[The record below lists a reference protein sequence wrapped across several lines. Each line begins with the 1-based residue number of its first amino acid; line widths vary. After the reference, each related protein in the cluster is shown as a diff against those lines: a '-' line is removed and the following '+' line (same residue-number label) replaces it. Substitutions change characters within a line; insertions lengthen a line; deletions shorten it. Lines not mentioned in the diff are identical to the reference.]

1 MISLTDAYHTVAAII
16 PLYVA
21 MILGYI
27 SVRFLNLLNPDQCSG
42 INKFVAKFSIPL
54 LSFEV
59 ISKCN
64 PYKLNM
70 RLICAD
76 VLQKIIALIGVVVI
90 TRVRSNVSLKW
101 IITGVSLSTL
111 PNTLIVGIPLLKA
124 VYGQEAQVLLA
135 QIVELQSLIW
145 YNLSLFLLE
154 LSTARDVHT
163 TQPATTATVQE
174 EPEDRRQ
181 AARGTDEIR
190 ETISSVPRR
199 TNITA
204 VLLTVGK
211 KLLTNP
217 NFDATIVG
225 LAWAF
230 IHFGCDVKLPKVVE
244 DSVSIMS
251 DGGLGMAMYS
261 LGLFMASQDRIVACG
276 TRLALLAMFL
286 RFVVGPAI
294 MAGPS
299 FAIGLKGAPFQIA
312 VLQAALPQGIVP
324 FVFAKEYNVH
334 PEILS
339 TGIIIG
345 LLVALPVALVYY
357 LLLRL

>member
-90 TRVRSNVSLKW
+90 TRVRSNVNLKW

-163 TQPATTATVQE
+163 MQPATTAVQE
-174 EPEDRRQ
+174 EPEDRQ
-181 AARGTDEIR
+181 AVRRGTDEIR